1 VTFRLTIHLS
11 ESARVFEVMKTTSSG
26 LRPVQRFSG
35 FGVTLPPSYPK
46 QDLSVDNKGQLQTEI
61 AM

>member
-1 VTFRLTIHLS
+1 
-11 ESARVFEVMKTTSSG
+11 MKTTSSG